1 MQASTY
7 FHTDTYFHAID
18 KLEAIVRAFDPA
30 APDMVRTDI
39 IQALGEELGVWPVT
53 AFTGE
58 DEGNAAATK
67 STCNN
72 S

>member
-1 MQASTY
+1 MQASKC
-7 FHTDTYFHAID
+7 FHADTYFHAID

-58 DEGNAAATK
+58 DKPPATI
-67 STCNN
+67 TC
-72 S
+72 